1 MSNSKPLNSSQPPCS
16 ASSPRSYLS
25 SRTLLCETTEESTA
39 SNDPVISRIK
49 RDVERKQEFL
59 RATHL
64 PNYLASPTSPTSPNQ
79 PPTASEQCQIQPPP
93 VYFGDRFPVH
103 SPRES
108 EDPEGAAA
116 AFGAAGQFYG
126 LQLGKENFYE
136 NFTQIVARIYKV
148 RHCKVNKVIWL

>member
-25 SRTLLCETTEESTA
+25 SRTLLCDNTTEESTA

-64 PNYLASPTSPTSPNQ
+64 PNYLASPTSPTSTNQ
-79 PPTASEQCQIQPPP
+79 PSEQCQPQPPP

-103 SPRES
+103 QPRGD

-136 NFTQIVARIYKV
+136 SFTLIVARILDKFDIFI
-148 RHCKVNKVIWL
+148 HIF